1 MSIQNKIGRGIS
13 RSFIGYSKCGHSLH
27 TFVWLI
33 GETMRAARSYLFKN
47 KRRGTGR
54 PMVLCVTATQYLSK
68 VMNFSI
74 PGRLWRLFEK
84 ARGRWEIAKEEKEG
98 NRERI
103 VLSLQNCLKPRGDRV
118 YPIDASLS
126 LPVTCH
132 GRISHSFC
140 SLCWRDLIGPWEMC
154 NSKKTVSK

>member
-1 MSIQNKIGRGIS
+1 MSIQNKIERGIS

-33 GETMRAARSYLFKN
+33 GEAMRVARSYLFKN
-47 KRRGTGR
+47 KHRVFYTSALRVD
-54 PMVLCVTATQYLSK
+54 PCVTATHYLSN

-74 PGRLWRLFEK
+74 SGRLWRLFEK
-84 ARGRWEIAKEEKEG
+84 ARGRRRNAKRKKRG
-98 NRERI
+98 I
-103 VLSLQNCLKPRGDRV
+103 VKGCSTVLNLLNYLNPRGDRV

-132 GRISHSFC
+132 GHIRLSFC
-140 SLCWRDLIGPWEMC
+140 SLC
-154 NSKKTVSK
+154 